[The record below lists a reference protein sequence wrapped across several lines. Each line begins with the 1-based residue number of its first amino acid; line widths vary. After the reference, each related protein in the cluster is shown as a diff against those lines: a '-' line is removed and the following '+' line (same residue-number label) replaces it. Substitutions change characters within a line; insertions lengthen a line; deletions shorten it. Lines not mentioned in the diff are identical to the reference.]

1 MRLVKRILLRLYGI
15 VQHLIL
21 TQILV
26 SELPLPE
33 LLDDT
38 VLLSVILDG
47 LIQLLL
53 NLPDLAL
60 VILSILGI
68 VDSGIV
74 ITRLSYHGGGGLRGV
89 LVFGDSPGLNFLRL
103 LSGRGA

>member
-15 VQHLIL
+15 VQHLIF

-38 VLLSVILDG
+38 VLLSVVLDG

-53 NLPDLAL
+53 DLPDLAL

-74 ITRLSYHGGGGLRGV
+74 ITRLSYHGWSGLRGV
-89 LVFGDSPGLNFLRL
+89 LEFGDSPGLNFLRL
-103 LSGRGA
+103 LSGGRA

>member
-15 VQHLIL
+15 VQHLIF

-38 VLLSVILDG
+38 VLLSVVLDR

-53 NLPDLAL
+53 DLPDLAL
-60 VILSILGI
+60 VILSVLGI
-68 VDSGIV
+68 VHSGFV
-74 ITRLSYHGGGGLRGV
+74 FTRLSYNRGGGLRGV
-89 LVFGDSPGLNFLRL
+89 LVFGDSSGLNLLRL
-103 LSGRGA
+103 LSGGGA